1 MAGLYGLPNLNKSG
15 IDLSGSVLG
24 GEDLNTVIATGCYH
38 GNRDVLNLPEGVS
51 DYWVMLVFSYISQ
64 WRIYVQLLSCN
75 AVNKMYIRY
84 RYVNWAVD
92 VIFWDTM
99 FIAADLIQSM
109 KFSLCRKAWFRDIQ
123 TTILLLHTIFRLR

>member
-1 MAGLYGLPNLNKSG
+1 MKYEEWRSVAGLYGLPNLNKSG
-15 IDLSGSVLG
+15 IDVSGAVLG
-24 GEDLNTVIATGCYH
+24 GEDLNTVINAGCYH

-84 RYVNWAVD
+84 RWQNGY
-92 VIFWDTM
+92 FG
-99 FIAADLIQSM
+99 
-109 KFSLCRKAWFRDIQ
+109 AWKE
-123 TTILLLHTIFRLR
+123 L